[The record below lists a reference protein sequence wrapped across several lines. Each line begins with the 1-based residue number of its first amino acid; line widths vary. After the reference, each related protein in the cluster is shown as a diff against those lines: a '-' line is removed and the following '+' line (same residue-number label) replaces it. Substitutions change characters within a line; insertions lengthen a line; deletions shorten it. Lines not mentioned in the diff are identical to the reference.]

1 VAPTQAEAELQK
13 ARADFE
19 RRAYDSAIA
28 RCKGAL
34 ALVDK
39 EMSGVQAQRQRAA
52 ILEFL
57 SEITDVS
64 GNWVDA
70 LLYLDGVTQ
79 IAVSLNDN
87 KLAVESLIKAGK
99 VVSKKGKWEDAL
111 RKFDRAEQLSRKQG
125 IHRYLARALV
135 GKGIVLWRQGAHAD
149 AAHQAETAAK
159 IGEGLGDNQIQG
171 EALALIGSVRYDQGN
186 YPASIEALERAMKF
200 FDATKDLYEVARVLN
215 NIGETYR
222 AMGDNEA
229 AIKNLEACL
238 RVSEESGNRR
248 NAGYALMNIADCKV
262 RLGDSKGAKAYATK
276 ADAIFATLEDKYA
289 LANISMVWA
298 KIHAGLKE
306 NANAKSCFDKAL
318 EIMSVLAIPYDM
330 GIVQMEY
337 GRFLSKAVGPED
349 GRAMLKR
356 AGRSFELAGA
366 KEMAARVQKE
376 MQSIA

>member
-1 VAPTQAEAELQK
+1 VPPTQAEAELQK

-19 RRAYDSAIA
+19 KRAYEPAIA

-39 EMSGVQAQRQRAA
+39 EMSGVTAQRQRAT
-52 ILEFL
+52 ILQLL

-87 KLAVESLIKAGK
+87 KLAVESLIQAGK

-125 IHRYLARALV
+125 IHRLLARALV
-135 GKGIVLWRQGAHAD
+135 GKGIVLWRQGQHAD
-149 AAHQAETAAK
+149 AAHQAESAAK
-159 IGEGLGDNQIQG
+159 IGESLGDPQIQG
-171 EALALIGSVRYDQGN
+171 ESLALIGSVRYDQGN
-186 YPASIEALERAMKF
+186 YPSSIEALERSRKF
-200 FDATKDLYEVARVLN
+200 FDITKDQYELARVLN

-229 AIKNLEACL
+229 AIKNLELCL
-238 RVSEESGNRR
+238 KVSEGSGNRR
-248 NAGYALMNIADCKV
+248 NAGYAMMNIA
-262 RLGDSKGAKAYATK
+262 GAKVHATK
-276 ADAIFATLEDKYA
+276 ANDIFATLEDKYA
-289 LANISMVWA
+289 LANISMVWG
-298 KIHAGLKE
+298 KIHAALGE
-306 NANAKSCFDKAL
+306 SANAKSCFEKAL
-318 EIMSVLAIPYDM
+318 ETMSVLAIPYDM
-330 GIVQMEY
+330 GIIQMEY
-337 GRFLSKAVGPED
+337 GRFLAKSSGSEE

-366 KEMAARVQKE
+366 REMASKVQRE
-376 MQSIA
+376 MQALA